1 MSGSDEEG
9 DYTLDID
16 SVTLEDDA
24 KFQCQVFTSL
34 EIVSQGTIAMSLR
47 KWTPTTKLRW
57 GQPLEGWSQSVRAIL
72 SSQSLVGWP
81 WCQNHDDHVAASP
94 NAALGFNVSDVEW
107 WWPSQMYSVTYN
119 MRPSCIEIYASPSK
133 NIKNTSYKHL
143 NISIYISTQMGY
155 KWNMPP
161 LLCLL
166 WQWCFHCTYTVK
178 ASCDK

>member
-24 KFQCQVFTSL
+24 KFQCQVGHIPRDCFSRHNCYDSL
-34 EIVSQGTIAMSLR
+34 T

-57 GQPLEGWSQSVRAIL
+57 GQLLEGWSQSVRAIL

-81 WCQNHDDHVAASP
+81 WCQNHDDHVARSP

-107 WWPSQMYSVTYN
+107 WWPSPMYSVTYN
-119 MRPSCIEIYASPSK
+119 MRLSCIEIYASPTK
-133 NIKNTSYKHL
+133 NIKKEYKL
-143 NISIYISTQMGY
+143 QTFGYIYMYISIQMR
-155 KWNMPP
+155 
-161 LLCLL
+161 
-166 WQWCFHCTYTVK
+166 
-178 ASCDK
+178 